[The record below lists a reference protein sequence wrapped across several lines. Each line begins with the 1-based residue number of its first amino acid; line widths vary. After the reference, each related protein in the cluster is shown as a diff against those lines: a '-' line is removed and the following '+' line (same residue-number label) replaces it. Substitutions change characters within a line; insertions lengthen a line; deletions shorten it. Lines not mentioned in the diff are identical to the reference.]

1 MKQQI
6 TIHRDDLE
14 TILRLVDQ
22 LNPPDDMKIGS
33 GYATIYC
40 DTSSGIGSLI
50 DAEVVTEVNGLQGKF
65 KQRIVD
71 ESSW

>member
-6 TIHRDDLE
+6 TIHREDLE
-14 TILRLVDQ
+14 AIVRLIDQ
-22 LNPPDDMKIGS
+22 LNPPDDMKIGA

-50 DAEVVTEVNGLQGKF
+50 DAEVVTEVNGIYGMF

>member
-14 TILRLVDQ
+14 AIIRLIDE
-22 LNPPDDMKIGS
+22 LNAPDDMKIGS

-50 DAEVVTEVNGLQGKF
+50 DAEVVTEVNGIYGMF